1 MRRASLIA
9 CIVAFFMLI
18 SGAALAAE
26 AQRPSVFAI
35 SNVEIDVTAAD
46 AASARTLAIAE
57 GQRKAY
63 EILMRR
69 LLRPEDVSRAPVV
82 DPATLNGL
90 IDGIE
95 VNNER
100 ASAVRYLATL
110 SVRFDASTVRG
121 LLKAN
126 GLAFTQTMA
135 SPVLV
140 VPVMTMAGA
149 EYLWQPDN
157 PWRQAWAEHDLANRL
172 APYRLPDADATDR
185 LLASPR
191 EVIDDDNT
199 ALNRLAARYDL
210 ERTLVVRLT
219 LEPDL
224 AGEGYKGEI
233 TLAGTAG
240 FPDLRQSVTLPS
252 EGPTAENLG
261 PAVERVVREIDD
273 WWRGETL
280 VRMDQGGELAVT
292 APLRS
297 IADWAEVRRRL
308 ARVNLV
314 EDMTID
320 RLTARQ
326 AAIVLHYVGEA
337 EQLRLALRQASLVL
351 DLNPIQNVLMLEEIH
366 RTPTAVPVA
375 PAALSQPETPDG
387 GAGEPR

>member
-1 MRRASLIA
+1 MTRVSLIA
-9 CIVAFFMLI
+9 CVVAFFMLI
-18 SGAALAAE
+18 NGAALAAE
-26 AQRPSVFAI
+26 GQRPSVFAI
-35 SNVEIDVTAAD
+35 GNVEIDVTAAD
-46 AASARTLAIAE
+46 AASARNLAIAE

-69 LLRPEDVSRAPVV
+69 LLRPEDVARAPAV
-82 DPATLNGL
+82 DPATLNG
-90 IDGIE
+90 IIEGIE

-100 ASAVRYLATL
+100 ASAVRYLAML
-110 SVRFDASTVRG
+110 SVRFDASTVRS

-140 VPVMTMAGA
+140 VPVMTVGGA
-149 EYLWQPDN
+149 DYLWQPDN
-157 PWRQAWAEHDLANRL
+157 PWRQAWAEHDLVNRL
-172 APYRLPDADATDR
+172 VPYKLPDADATDR

-191 EVIDDDNT
+191 EVIDDDGT
-199 ALNRLAARYDL
+199 ALHRLAARYDL
-210 ERTLVVRLT
+210 ERTLVVRLA
-219 LEPDL
+219 LEADL
-224 AGEGYKGEI
+224 AGEGYKGVI

-240 FPDLRQSVTLPS
+240 FPSLSQSVTIS
-252 EGPTAENLG
+252 GEGPTAAALG
-261 PAVERVVREIDD
+261 PAVERVARALDD

-280 VRMDQGGELAVT
+280 VRMDRGGELAVQ

-314 EDMTID
+314 ENMTID

-326 AAIVLHYVGEA
+326 AAIVLHYVGEID
-337 EQLRLALRQASLVL
+337 QLRLALRQASLVL
-351 DLNPIQNVLMLEEIH
+351 ESNETENALLLEEIH
-366 RTPTAVPVA
+366 RTPIAPPVT
-375 PAALSQPETPDG
+375 PPSLPQPESPDG